1 MTSSSTEN
9 QFEET
14 LQLQNIFELLTIK
27 GLLSQLY
34 VAAIFD
40 SSKNLFIY
48 IQQALQSIVSTIP
61 GSDYKDNLIN
71 FINQERPIEF
81 NQQTNYVVELNR
93 IINWT
98 ETGIQNEIKI
108 FEEPNEQSNY

>member
-1 MTSSSTEN
+1 MTTSNNSVH
-9 QFEET
+9 T
-14 LQLQNIFELLTIK
+14 LQPPTIFELLTIK
-27 GLLSQLY
+27 GLLSQLH

-61 GSDYKDNLIN
+61 NSDYKDNLIN
-71 FINQERPIEF
+71 FINKDRPIEF

-98 ETGIQNEIKI
+98 ETGILSEIKI
-108 FEEPNEQSNY
+108 FEEPDKQSNY